1 MALVV
6 CTECGNAVSDRAA
19 ACPKCG
25 APVSVQAKHVPEKS
39 HWLRNTV
46 IAVGVLFFLFLAWG
60 AFIAGTPEGKQ
71 RISER
76 RVIDYCDS
84 ETERLKDDPR
94 MTRGALGLHM
104 DACDKLRNDYRAKWG
119 REP

>member
-1 MALVV
+1 MALVT
-6 CTECGNAVSDRAA
+6 CTECGNAVSDKAA

-25 APVSVQAKHVPEKS
+25 APVSSAAKYVPEPS

-46 IAVGVLFFLFLAWG
+46 IVVVVLGALFIGWG
-60 AFIAGTPEGKQ
+60 AMLASTPEGKE
-71 RISER
+71 RILMR
-76 RVIDYCDS
+76 DAIDYCDS

-94 MTRGALGLHM
+94 MSPGPVGLHM
-104 DACDKLRNDYRAKWG
+104 DACDKLRNDYRAKWN

>member
-1 MALVV
+1 MALVT
-6 CTECGNAVSDRAA
+6 CTECGNAVSDKAV

-25 APVSVQAKHVPEKS
+25 APVSAAAKYVPEPS

-46 IAVGVLFFLFLAWG
+46 ILVLVLLGGFLAFG
-60 AFIAGTPEGKQ
+60 FMLAGTPEGKQ

-76 RVIDYCDS
+76 RVIEYCDS

-94 MTRGALGLHM
+94 MTSGALALHM
-104 DACDKLRNDYRAKWG
+104 NTCDKLRYDYQAKWG